1 MAMRRSFPTVLS
13 DRLPETRDF
22 YVALLGFEVAFDSDW
37 YVALRRT
44 DGPDAGDVHELAIW
58 AVGHELVPPPY
69 RADPAGVILTFVVD
83 DVDAVHAEARRLRLP
98 LVAPPRDLFHGRRQM
113 LVTDPNGML
122 VEISSPSTPSPAFTA
137 EMARQGRAP
146 GWAPETTG

>member
-22 YVALLGFEVAFDSDW
+22 YIALLGFEVAFDSDW
-37 YVALRRT
+37 YVALTRT
-44 DGPDAGDVHELAIW
+44 EDDEVHELAIW
-58 AVGHELVPPPY
+58 AVGHELVPLPY
-69 RADPAGVILTFVVD
+69 RADPAGVILTFLVD

-122 VEISSPSTPSPAFTA
+122 IEVSSPSTPSPAFAA
-137 EMARQGRAP
+137 ELGRR
-146 GWAPETTG
+146 GRAPETTG

>member
-1 MAMRRSFPTVLS
+1 MRVLFCSRRFFPAISGMSVYAQNLL
-13 DRLPETRDF
+13 RHL
-22 YVALLGFEVAFDSDW
+22 VA
-37 YVALRRT
+37 
-44 DGPDAGDVHELAIW
+44 AGHDVTM
-58 AVGHELVPPPY
+58 VSQY

-83 DVDAVHAEARRLRLP
+83 DVDAVHTEARRLRLP

-146 GWAPETTG
+146 GRAPETTG